1 MARTKRRFNAVEDRA
16 QEADRKEASSGVW
29 RTGLYARV
37 SVEDTGGR
45 KDSIESQLSILRSY
59 FHDKPEFRIV
69 QEYVDK
75 GFSGTNFNRPDFSR
89 MIEMVEHNTISTV
102 VVKDLSRL
110 GGCQVRQG
118 ELPCD
123 QRLIATGEGLSGD
136 Q

>member
-37 SVEDTGGR
+37 SVEDTSGR

-75 GFSGTNFNRPDFSR
+75 GFSGTNFHRPAFE
-89 MIEMVEHNTISTV
+89 EMMEDVRSGKVNCLAT
-102 VVKDLSRL
+102 KDLSRL
-110 GGCQVRQG
+110 IIWR
-118 ELPCD
+118 PAITW
-123 QRLIATGEGLSGD
+123 RRFFPS
-136 Q
+136 